1 MKIEHVAFNVPDAV
15 KAAQW
20 YVEHLGM
27 RIVRS
32 SNEPPYIHFI
42 ADDAGQTVLELYSNP
57 IAPTPDYAS
66 MHPFS
71 LHIAFLVDDMEA
83 TKARLVAA
91 GATLDGETNTTPAG
105 DQLAFVRD
113 PWGLTLQF
121 AKRAVPLIG

>member
-1 MKIEHVAFNVPDAV
+1 MKIEHIAFNVPDAV

-32 SNEPPYIHFI
+32 SNESPYIHFI
-42 ADDAGQTVLELYSNP
+42 ADSTGQTVLELYSNP
-57 IAPTPDYAS
+57 AVPTPDYAT

-71 LHIAFLVDDMEA
+71 LHIAFVVDDIET
-83 TKARLVAA
+83 TKVRLAAA
-91 GATLDGETNTTPAG
+91 GATLDGETTTTPAG

-113 PWGLTLQF
+113 PWGVTLQL
-121 AKRAVPLIG
+121 AKRVKALL

>member
-32 SNEPPYIHFI
+32 SNESPYIHFI
-42 ADDAGQTVLELYSNP
+42 ADNAGQTVLELYSNP
-57 IAPTPDYAS
+57 AAPTPDYAT

-71 LHIAFLVDDMEA
+71 LHIAFVVDDIEA

-91 GATLDGETNTTPAG
+91 GATLDGETTTTPTG

-113 PWGLTLQF
+113 PWGVTLQL
-121 AKRAVPLIG
+121 AKRVKALV

>member
-32 SNEPPYIHFI
+32 SNESPYIHFV
-42 ADDAGQTVLELYSNP
+42 ADSAGQMMLELSSNP
-57 IAPTPDYAS
+57 AAPTPDYAT
-66 MHPFS
+66 MHPVS
-71 LHIAFLVDDMEA
+71 LHIACVVDDIEA

-91 GATLDGETNTTPAG
+91 GATLDGETATTPAG

-113 PWGLTLQF
+113 PWGVTLQL
-121 AKRAVPLIG
+121 AKRVKALL

>member
-27 RIVRS
+27 QIVRS
-32 SNEPPYIHFI
+32 SSESPYIHFI
-42 ADDAGQTVLELYSNP
+42 ADSAGQTVLELYSNP
-57 IAPTPDYAS
+57 AVPTPDYAG

-71 LHIAFLVDDMEA
+71 LHLAFVVDDIEA
-83 TKARLVAA
+83 ARARLAAA
-91 GATLDGETNTTPAG
+91 GATLDGETTTTPAG

-113 PWGLTLQF
+113 PWGVTLQL
-121 AKRAVPLIG
+121 AKRVTPLLG